1 MFPRITDKSHH
12 VRGSVEEGSGW
23 TLAGAAAG
31 VAVLPILGRTS
42 VSWNLASLP
51 FDER

>member
-1 MFPRITDKSHH
+1 
-12 VRGSVEEGSGW
+12 VEEGSGW

-42 VSWNLASLP
+42 FSWNLASLP